1 MLPYLYVAV
10 ALISTSLNVS
20 TKMNIVANNQCY
32 YEVYRACYIPD
43 HCLYYDKYYDFSPI
57 IGDYNIKLHLYYD
70 IISDT
75 YMTSKLNNIYKNIL
89 MTDTH
94 PFVKYFKK
102 LEVASSSIQLYNKS
116 YTYTKDLTELKDFD
130 VSELYTLLELLM
142 LLV

>member
-1 MLPYLYVAV
+1 MLPYQYIAV

-32 YEVYRACYIPD
+32 NEVYRACYIPD

-70 IISDT
+70 IYSGV
-75 YMTSKLNNIYKNIL
+75 YLASKSYPEYRLL
-89 MTDTH
+89 TESH
-94 PFVKYFKK
+94 PFVKYFKE
-102 LEVASSSIQLYNKS
+102 LEIASSSTQLYNKS

-130 VSELYTLLELLM
+130 ISEIDTLLNLLM